1 MKREGERLAAL
12 GLACI
17 HCFCTDN
24 LIETSQG
31 KVCSF
36 CAESESVAIAWPL
49 FGMLHD

>member
-1 MKREGERLAAL
+1 MKREGERLADL

-17 HCFCTDN
+17 HCFCIDN